1 VELESILVDFL
12 CQAYA
17 LTGPIDLTGS
27 ATLRADD
34 PWRTVSGAG
43 RLRVGPGKVTGR
55 DVSIL
60 VNQVLGLAG
69 MASAVLDPPGG
80 ARPPSLLDFDSITA
94 TYTITNGVV
103 RTDDLLYVTAEAK
116 VTGAGTVTLADG
128 RVDMEVTLRQGA
140 NQVTG
145 VVAGPPGALTVTAT
159 AVQVP
164 DSRGIRRLLEKL
176 LR

>member
-1 VELESILVDFL
+1 M
-12 CQAYA
+12 
-17 LTGPIDLTGS
+17 
-27 ATLRADD
+27 
-34 PWRTVSGAG
+34 
-43 RLRVGPGKVTGR
+43 K
-55 DVSIL
+55 
-60 VNQVLGLAG
+60 QVLGLAG
-69 MASAVLDPPGG
+69 MASAVLDPADG

-103 RTDDLLYVTAEAK
+103 RSDDLLYVTAEAK

-159 AVQVP
+159 AIQVP
-164 DSRGIRRLLEKL
+164 AGPAVSALTR
-176 LR
+176 